1 LPVHRS
7 VDNINDWNYFVCNND
22 YWLHR
27 KYDDRH
33 DCNDV
38 VYNWF
43 VTRNL
48 AIELSKTMLK

>member
-1 LPVHRS
+1 MPVHRS